1 MHLRRAYTSR
11 RLAIVAS
18 AIVVVAVPAELARAQ
33 VSSGT
38 DAYVEQVPTSTGTK
52 VTNTPKQQAT
62 PRPAKRPQRTYHPR
76 PAYTPPRPSYVAPS
90 VQRTTPSYRP
100 HASAPA
106 PKPRNARRSR
116 RRRHHP
122 AAAAAPQKRA
132 AAPTTTVPAVPA
144 GVVSGGDHS
153 LTWLA
158 AFMLVVTGAVL
169 AGAHVQRRRPV
180 LRADV

>member
-1 MHLRRAYTSR
+1 MHLRRIHTSR
-11 RLAIVAS
+11 RLVIVAS
-18 AIVVVAVPAELARAQ
+18 AIVAVAVPAGLAQAQ

-62 PRPAKRPQRTYHPR
+62 PRPATRPQHTYHPR
-76 PAYTPPRPSYVAPS
+76 PAYTPPRSSYVAPS
-90 VQRTTPSYRP
+90 AQRTTPSYRP
-100 HASAPA
+100 RASAPA
-106 PKPRNARRSR
+106 PKPRHARRAH
-116 RRRHHP
+116 RRRHH
-122 AAAAAPQKRA
+122 AAAAAPQKQA
-132 AAPTTTVPAVPA
+132 AAPAKVPAVPA
-144 GVVSGGDHS
+144 GVGSGGDHS
-153 LTWLA
+153 FTWLA